1 MDQLLCTRET
11 GCHAVTLWFQAAQ
24 LLVCDWLLSTR
35 TAIWQQE
42 RGHGDVTST
51 TVSQEELLAFQQDLR
66 SLRKLS
72 QHMKAALPRV
82 RYVYVFVSAE
92 IVITLGGGPIA

>member
-1 MDQLLCTRET
+1 
-11 GCHAVTLWFQAAQ
+11 VVVFWFQAAQ

-42 RGHGDVTST
+42 RSHGDVTST
-51 TVSQEELLAFQQDLR
+51 TVSQDELSAFQQDLR

-82 RYVYVFVSAE
+82 SFIFCVYVTSVERKQARAMESC
-92 IVITLGGGPIA
+92 